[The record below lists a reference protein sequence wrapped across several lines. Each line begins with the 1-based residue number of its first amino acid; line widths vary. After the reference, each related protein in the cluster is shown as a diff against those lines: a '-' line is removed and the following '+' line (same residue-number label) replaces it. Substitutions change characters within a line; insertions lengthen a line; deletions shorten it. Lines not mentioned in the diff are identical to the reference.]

1 MNDSP
6 LPADPAASPAVLPP
20 PPFLLG
26 LMLLG
31 LVGCLLTSGF
41 AFRYF
46 VIWERDRAGETI
58 EAQRVTIEE
67 APWFKKDFTL
77 VVDRIREVLP
87 PGTRVFLEPT
97 EFGKEDNQKAR
108 WMLYLTYY
116 CHPVQIYVKK
126 PVWAAGTIVDYPQW
140 NNYHRQNPTLNM
152 VEAIAIEELDIEW
165 KLRMPFTWEF
175 LAGEVYLERLVD
187 GDWVR
192 YDLWPFAPSGR

>member
-1 MNDSP
+1 
-6 LPADPAASPAVLPP
+6 
-20 PPFLLG
+20 
-26 LMLLG
+26 
-31 LVGCLLTSGF
+31 
-41 AFRYF
+41 
-46 VIWERDRAGETI
+46 
-58 EAQRVTIEE
+58 
-67 APWFKKDFTL
+67 
-77 VVDRIREVLP
+77 
-87 PGTRVFLEPT
+87 
-97 EFGKEDNQKAR
+97 
-108 WMLYLTYY
+108 
-116 CHPVQIYVKK
+116 VQIYVKK